1 MNKKDVRILVLE
13 DDTCFRGILEGVCAE
28 MGEVVSVADRDAA
41 LSSLTGEAFDL
52 LLLDW
57 HLIHPDLSTVRS
69 TIENFQLGAY
79 QVALFTVPDL
89 SNVIAAMK
97 SGMSDILWAAQE
109 IDSLRVK
116 IQECL
121 FQVKPP
127 EFTHSF
133 VSQLADSLTE
143 KAMVQKTSL
152 FKARK
157 EFSRTF
163 LHQVLR
169 QQKLRRTQ
177 LANLMNVS
185 PRTLHRHLSA

>member
-1 MNKKDVRILVLE
+1 MAKKDVRILILE

-28 MGEVVSVADRDAA
+28 MGEVVSAADRDSA
-41 LSSLTGEAFDL
+41 LAFLSEKNFDL
-52 LLLDW
+52 LMLDW
-57 HLIHPDLSTVRS
+57 HLIQPDLSTVRS
-69 TIENFQLGAY
+69 TVENFQPGAY

-89 SNVIAAMK
+89 FNVITAMK
-97 SGMSDILWAAQE
+97 SGMSDILWAAQD
-109 IDSLRVK
+109 IASLKAK
-116 IQECL
+116 IEECL
-121 FQVKPP
+121 AHVKPAQ
-127 EFTHSF
+127 FTHSL
-133 VSQLADSLTE
+133 VSQLAESLTE

-152 FKARK
+152 FQARK

-177 LANLMNVS
+177 LASLMSVS